1 MKPYF
6 LTHLIGFLY
15 LFVLLSWYLIEFIQF
30 LRQQEWRQAATK
42 VGPPSYWP
50 AYWACVFAAVAVL
63 SAAPHI
69 TPGAQIGHGAA
80 AFATGMV
87 ILVAGIALRLWSFL
101 VLGQYFTFT
110 VKVSPDQPVVA
121 TGPYRLLRHPSY
133 AGGLLA
139 IIGVGVLNGNWASLA
154 ALVLMFGSM
163 VVWRIHTEERALL
176 TTLDGRYRAY
186 AAHHKRLVPLVW

>member
-63 SAAPHI
+63 SVAPHI
-69 TPGAQIGHGAA
+69 APGAEIGHGTA